1 MNELK
6 LGKKMKNI
14 DNKNLVKM
22 ENFKNIF
29 QVVKVIAKLKNIETI
44 RDSIIIFN
52 MIKKKLTSKN

>member
-1 MNELK
+1 
-6 LGKKMKNI
+6 MKNI